1 MRRQVQR
8 RAEGVGDA
16 RRQVTKRVLYEQ
28 KALLLTRFVFTTYGT
43 LKVYGTHLLREK
55 TFLREEKTN
64 ATNAPNAPPRA
75 VAPSASEGALSSTTR
90 LY

>member
-43 LKVYGTHLLREK
+43 LTVLTLREK

-64 ATNAPNAPPRA
+64 ATNAPYVRRRA
-75 VAPSASEGALSSTTR
+75 VR
-90 LY
+90 V